1 MEWGSIINHYAVDFV
16 VFFGK
21 VLTEGNVAL
30 GNKLLEVEKLYVQFA
45 FSNFANEEAKTAFMN
60 AMAEVMQL
68 VAAVTDTENFDT
80 YLADLYNFYLNLYNG
95 MNTEA

>member
-1 MEWGSIINHYAVDFV
+1 M
-16 VFFGK
+16 
-21 VLTEGNVAL
+21 
-30 GNKLLEVEKLYVQFA
+30 LEVEKLYVQFA

-60 AMAEVMQL
+60 AMDEVMQM